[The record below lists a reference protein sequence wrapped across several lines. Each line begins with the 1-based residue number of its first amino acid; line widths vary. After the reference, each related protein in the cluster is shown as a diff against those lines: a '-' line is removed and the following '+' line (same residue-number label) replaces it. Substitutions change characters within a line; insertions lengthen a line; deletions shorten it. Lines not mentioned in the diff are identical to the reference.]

1 MIRPGKD
8 INSYITHLNKLRSAI
23 EYFEK
28 NKNQSQKNQN
38 VIFYSILAGRP
49 CFQYLEV
56 HTFPKVN
63 FIIFQRLMIQI
74 LFCFQSQSLHNY
86 FNSQLKNSLSSVLK
100 ADLPVFFYHFSTK
113 NIKYHA
119 SKCPER
125 KLTFKSL
132 LFSLPST
139 DCK

>member
-49 CFQYLEV
+49 CF
-56 HTFPKVN
+56 
-63 FIIFQRLMIQI
+63 
-74 LFCFQSQSLHNY
+74 
-86 FNSQLKNSLSSVLK
+86 
-100 ADLPVFFYHFSTK
+100 
-113 NIKYHA
+113 
-119 SKCPER
+119 
-125 KLTFKSL
+125 
-132 LFSLPST
+132 
-139 DCK
+139 